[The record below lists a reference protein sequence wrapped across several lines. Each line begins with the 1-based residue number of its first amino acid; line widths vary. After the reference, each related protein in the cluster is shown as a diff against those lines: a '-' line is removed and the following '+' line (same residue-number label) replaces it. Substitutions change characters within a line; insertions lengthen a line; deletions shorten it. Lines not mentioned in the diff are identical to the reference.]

1 MNLFEQKYES
11 AGNLINSLD
20 SIDALCS
27 DANTLYYSY
36 TQLLGLIN
44 NVPESE
50 ISLKRIMVESI
61 SPAMHTFVNE
71 LEHVSEN
78 KTRSFYSS
86 DISFILVILVLLTR
100 IQEYNAGNMQWYS
113 RFENDS
119 FVVIERLLKQKN
131 STYFTSRRLHKSD
144 SVLGDEFDELVNLC
158 NLTIGVTSLPSVV
171 GGVIAK
177 VITHCKEFCDRILNE
192 YDTCSSASGTVNVT
206 EMQDSDVEKI
216 SLNVLDSLYADIC
229 STLIFADGG
238 LRVCESEILYKTYI
252 KTILYFELVTK
263 TIDIKKRS
271 GFFYRKTE
279 LKQNT

>member
-113 RFENDS
+113 RFENRNN
-119 FVVIERLLKQKN
+119 FV
-131 STYFTSRRLHKSD
+131 
-144 SVLGDEFDELVNLC
+144 
-158 NLTIGVTSLPSVV
+158 
-171 GGVIAK
+171 
-177 VITHCKEFCDRILNE
+177 
-192 YDTCSSASGTVNVT
+192 
-206 EMQDSDVEKI
+206 
-216 SLNVLDSLYADIC
+216 
-229 STLIFADGG
+229 
-238 LRVCESEILYKTYI
+238 
-252 KTILYFELVTK
+252 
-263 TIDIKKRS
+263 
-271 GFFYRKTE
+271 
-279 LKQNT
+279 

>member
-50 ISLKRIMVESI
+50 IGLKRIMVESI

-100 IQEYNAGNMQWYS
+100 IQEYNACNMQWYS

-119 FVVIERLLKQKN
+119 FAVIERLLKQKN
-131 STYFTSRRLHKSD
+131 STYFTSRSLHKSD
-144 SVLGDEFDELVNLC
+144 TALGDEFDELVNLY
-158 NLTIGVTSLPSVV
+158 NLTFGVTSLPSVM
-171 GGVIAK
+171 GGVMTK
-177 VITHCKEFCDRILNE
+177 VIAHCKEFCDRFLNE
-192 YDTCSSASGTVNVT
+192 SNTQNSGSEKVAETSN
-206 EMQDSDVEKI
+206 EDVEKI
-216 SLNVLDSLYADIC
+216 SLNILDSLYADIH
-229 STLIFADGG
+229 STLISENGV

-271 GFFYRKTE
+271 GFFIKKTE